1 MERIRCIN
9 VELQMDELE
18 KIIIKFLNQ
27 EANHS
32 ELEKLEDLLKTD
44 KGIRVFKSFVKAQ
57 YISTLS
63 MTEFDVNKAKAS
75 IKDRLK
81 KDRRLTRMNQYKRM
95 AVAASVMFILG
106 LAFYLINKNGN
117 LDGSVIVNHP
127 QTIVAGTDKA
137 ILTLGNG
144 DEVALEKGKK
154 FQIGEVSSNG
164 EELVYVD
171 KEQSNVVQKEQSYNY
186 LTIPRGGQFFVK
198 LSDGTEVWLNSE
210 TKLKYPVTF
219 AEGLTRKVELIYGEV
234 YFKVS
239 PSTQHKGAG
248 FHVLTKSQEI
258 DVLGTEFNIR
268 AYNNDQIMA
277 TTLVEGKIRITKGEV
292 SETLKPNQQAKI
304 NHEDDKIDVQE
315 IEVSQEISWV
325 NGLFTFNEKPL
336 EEIMTVLSRW
346 YDTEVVFENA
356 KQKKFVFTGILERT
370 KSVEDILKLI
380 EATSEGQIKFEINE
394 KTIIIK

>member
-1 MERIRCIN
+1 
-9 VELQMDELE
+9 MDEIE
-18 KIIIKFLNQ
+18 KIIIKFLSQ
-27 EANHS
+27 EANRT

-44 KGIRVFKSFVKAQ
+44 KGIRVFNSFVKTQ

-81 KDRRLTRMNQYKRM
+81 KDKRLTRINLYKRM
-95 AVAASVMFILG
+95 AVAASVMLILG
-106 LAFYLINKNGN
+106 ITFYLGYYTDQKSGPE
-117 LDGSVIVNHP
+117 VVQQP

-144 DEVALEKGKK
+144 DEVVLEKGKK
-154 FQIGEVSSNG
+154 FQTGEVSSNG
-164 EELVYVD
+164 EELVYTDKRHSKVVE
-171 KEQSNVVQKEQSYNY
+171 KEQLYNY
-186 LTIPRGGQFFVK
+186 LTIPRGGQFFIK

-239 PSTQHKGAG
+239 PSTEHKGAG
-248 FHVLTKSQEI
+248 FHVLTKAQEI
-258 DVLGTEFNIR
+258 NVLGTEFNIR
-268 AYNNDQIMA
+268 AYNNDEVMA
-277 TTLVEGKIRITKGEV
+277 TTLVEGKIRIKKGEV
-292 SETLKPNQQAKI
+292 SEILKPNQQAKI
-304 NHEDDKIDVQE
+304 SEQSDQIDIQE
-315 IEVSQEISWV
+315 IDVSQEISWV
-325 NGLFTFNEKPL
+325 NGLFAFNEKPL
-336 EEIMTVLSRW
+336 EEILTVLSRW

-370 KSVEDILKLI
+370 QSVEDILKLI
-380 EATSEGQIKFEINE
+380 EATSEGQLKFEINE
-394 KTIIIK
+394 KTISIK